1 MDTYLP
7 NINIAMSSTSA
18 APPPGGDEN
27 IGYRLVI
34 VASTTIAT
42 GAITILL
49 RMYVRA
55 RIVRAVGW
63 DDWLMLLAL
72 VSFLYIAH
80 PFELT
85 KIQVLGVV
93 ATGAEL
99 KAVALGF
106 GRHVYYLT
114 PSQRY
119 NIMMWASVSSTH
131 CIMALC
137 VGKISLCLSLLRIIQ
152 GAGWKKLRWIIY
164 FTIFVVFAVNTIV
177 AITNYVQCQPVQ
189 KNWNPAIPGRC
200 WKPSVQLSLTYFR
213 GGEIL
218 LPLQHLSGG
227 MGLICCSFIRLH

>member
-1 MDTYLP
+1 
-7 NINIAMSSTSA
+7 MSSTSA

-27 IGYRLVI
+27 IGYKLVI
-34 VASTTIAT
+34 VATTTIAT

-72 VSFLYIAH
+72 VSFLSHNTAH
-80 PFELT
+80 PAELT

-106 GRHVYYLT
+106 GRHAYYLT

-137 VGKISLCLSLLRIIQ
+137 VGKISLCISLLRIIQ
-152 GAGWKKLRWIIY
+152 GAGWRKLRWIIY
-164 FTIFVVFAVNTIV
+164 ITMFVVFAVNTVV
-177 AITNYVQCQPVQ
+177 AITNYVQCNPVQ
-189 KNWNPAIPGRC
+189 KNWNPAIPGTC

-213 GGEIL
+213 GGELL
-218 LPLQHLSGG
+218 LPLQHLLVG
-227 MGLICCSFIRLH
+227 MALICRSCVGFH